1 MRLYNVRLLFFF
13 LLCLLVGHTL
23 TCHSQEGTML
33 ESRELVYL
41 QTDKG
46 IYETG
51 EDLWFKTYTLD
62 AQSLALSDR
71 SKTLFVEM
79 LNAKD
84 SIVWQEKY
92 PILSGITE
100 GHVYVDKDLKEGDYR
115 IHAYTRFSFLN
126 DTLRPVYPKKI
137 RVIKSIAYKGTNPPQ
152 EKDQPVARFSFFP
165 EGGYLIDGIPTKVAF
180 KALDVK
186 GMPAKVAG
194 RLLENG
200 KDIAKLESVHDGMGF
215 VFILPIKGASYKAV
229 LSDGR
234 EFPFAEVVSS
244 GLSVHLRKQT
254 DEYLEFLLSQPKG
267 AAAQA
272 IKLEG
277 KMRGGLCCTATG
289 TLSERLKIR
298 IPLKEF
304 PMQGIAEF
312 TLNFYLIDRL
322 I

>member
-23 TCHSQEGTML
+23 TCHSQEGTMP

-152 EKDQPVARFSFFP
+152 EKTNLLPGFPSFP
-165 EGGYLIDGIPTKVAF
+165 KV
-180 KALDVK
+180 V
-186 GMPAKVAG
+186 
-194 RLLENG
+194 
-200 KDIAKLESVHDGMGF
+200 I
-215 VFILPIKGASYKAV
+215 
-229 LSDGR
+229 
-234 EFPFAEVVSS
+234 
-244 GLSVHLRKQT
+244 
-254 DEYLEFLLSQPKG
+254 
-267 AAAQA
+267 
-272 IKLEG
+272 
-277 KMRGGLCCTATG
+277 
-289 TLSERLKIR
+289 
-298 IPLKEF
+298 
-304 PMQGIAEF
+304 
-312 TLNFYLIDRL
+312 
-322 I
+322 

>member
-51 EDLWFKTYTLD
+51 EDLWLKTYTLD

-100 GHVYVDKDLKEGDYR
+100 GHVYVDKDLKYHDLLQAYSCTNRVEKETKPFGIVICYR
-115 IHAYTRFSFLN
+115 NL
-126 DTLRPVYPKKI
+126 K
-137 RVIKSIAYKGTNPPQ
+137 
-152 EKDQPVARFSFFP
+152 
-165 EGGYLIDGIPTKVAF
+165 
-180 KALDVK
+180 
-186 GMPAKVAG
+186 
-194 RLLENG
+194 
-200 KDIAKLESVHDGMGF
+200 
-215 VFILPIKGASYKAV
+215 
-229 LSDGR
+229 
-234 EFPFAEVVSS
+234 
-244 GLSVHLRKQT
+244 KQT
-254 DEYLEFLLSQPKG
+254 DDAL
-267 AAAQA
+267 
-272 IKLEG
+272 
-277 KMRGGLCCTATG
+277 
-289 TLSERLKIR
+289 TLFSKT
-298 IPLKEF
+298 
-304 PMQGIAEF
+304 QDTSGI
-312 TLNFYLIDRL
+312 IVDRKSVV
-322 I
+322 

>member
-1 MRLYNVRLLFFF
+1 
-13 LLCLLVGHTL
+13 
-23 TCHSQEGTML
+23 ML

-92 PILSGITE
+92 PIFSGIAE

-137 RVIKSIAYKGTNPPQ
+137 RVVKSIAYKGTNPPQ

-180 KALDVK
+180 KALDEK
-186 GMPAKVAG
+186 GMPAKVKG
-194 RLLENG
+194 VLLENG

-312 TLNFYLIDRL
+312 TLNSYLIDRL